1 MLLIIDNYDSFVYNI
16 IHVLNLPENEFIVR
30 RNDEIT
36 IDEINNMNI
45 SAIIISPGPMSP
57 KEAGISNDII
67 RVFYDKIPILGICLG
82 HECIGEVFGGK
93 LTQCNEIIHGE
104 ADELILSDSKLYE
117 GLPDRI
123 MGARYHSLKIDEK
136 TFMSNELRVNAILKN
151 GTIMGIEHNQFPLY
165 GVQFHPESILTGQD
179 GKRILDNFIKI
190 SQSFEKIHCD
200 SLSQL

>member
-16 IHVLNLPENEFIVR
+16 IHVLNLPEKDFIVR

-36 IDEINNMNI
+36 IDEISNMNI

-93 LTQCNEIIHGE
+93 LTQCDEIIHGE
-104 ADELILSDSKLYE
+104 ADEIILSASKLYE
-117 GLPDRI
+117 GLSDRI
-123 MGARYHSLKIDEK
+123 MGARYHSLKIDEN
-136 TFMSNELRVNAILKN
+136 TFITNELRVNAILKN

-165 GVQFHPESILTGQD
+165 GVQFHPESILTGSD
-179 GKRILDNFIKI
+179 GKRILDNFVRI
-190 SQSFEKIHCD
+190 SKAFEKTQCA
-200 SLSQL
+200 SFSQL